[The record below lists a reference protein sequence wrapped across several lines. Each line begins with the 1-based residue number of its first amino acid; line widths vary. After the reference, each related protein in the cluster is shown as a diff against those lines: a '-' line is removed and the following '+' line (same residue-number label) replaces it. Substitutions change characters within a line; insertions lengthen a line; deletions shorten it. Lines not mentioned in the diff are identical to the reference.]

1 MQIILMHIL
10 DSFAGNEML
19 RCLAIAFKLLPLNQQ
34 SLSFDDEK
42 DLTFIG
48 LVCFLF

>member
-1 MQIILMHIL
+1 LA
-10 DSFAGNEML
+10 SFAGKETL
-19 RCLAIAFKLLPLNQQ
+19 RCLALALKWMPSVQQ

-48 LVCFLF
+48 LVCFLFNA